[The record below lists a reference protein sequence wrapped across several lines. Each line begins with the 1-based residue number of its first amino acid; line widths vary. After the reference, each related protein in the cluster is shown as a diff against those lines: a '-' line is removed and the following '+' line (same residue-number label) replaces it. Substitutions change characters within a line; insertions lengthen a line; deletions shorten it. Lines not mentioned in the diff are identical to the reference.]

1 MRICNHCGKLTAGR
15 PLFCNHCGRSFS
27 VKFCPRLH
35 PNSRDAEACSQ
46 CGSRELSIPQDRLPI
61 RFRALMLFLSIIPG
75 LALKLL
81 FHFFISDISFFN
93 SSIIPT
99 TYLFPCFTALPSP
112 LLGLSGC
119 SFRCFCSAC
128 AAAAGPGNN
137 RNTWY

>member
-75 LALKLL
+75 LALIAISLL
-81 FHFFISDISFFN
+81 YIGYFFLQLIHNPDN
-93 SSIIPT
+93 LLVPML
-99 TYLFPCFTALPSP
+99 YGLALAFAWFIWLQLPLL
-112 LLGLSGC
+112 LLGLRS
-119 SFRCFCSAC
+119 R
-128 AAAAGPGNN
+128 
-137 RNTWY
+137 RRTRK